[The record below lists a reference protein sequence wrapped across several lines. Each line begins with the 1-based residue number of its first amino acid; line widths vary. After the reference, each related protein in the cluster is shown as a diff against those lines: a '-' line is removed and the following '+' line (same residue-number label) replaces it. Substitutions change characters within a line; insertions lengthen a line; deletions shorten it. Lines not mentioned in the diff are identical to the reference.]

1 MQSYLAFSCSEL
13 VTKFQ
18 WQVLEPFSVVPES
31 GTMAPRTSCSIK
43 ASFCPK
49 VGNLHAVTIFHF
61 NVVFRGEQIYY
72 FTMYSRYNMQ
82 SYLNLCMT
90 IIAGCWTPDS
100 PSPPPPYTHSMCI
113 HSFQQTVKQA
123 GSIQTTIQLKGCVQQ
138 ARK

>member
-1 MQSYLAFSCSEL
+1 MHSYLVFSCSEL

-18 WQVLEPFSVVPES
+18 WQVLEPFSIVPES

-49 VGNLHAVTIFHF
+49 VGDLHAVMIFHF

-72 FTMYSRYNMQ
+72 FTMYSRYMQ

-100 PSPPPPYTHSMCI
+100 PSPPPPPLHTQHVHTFLPANNETGRLHSNYN
-113 HSFQQTVKQA
+113 
-123 GSIQTTIQLKGCVQQ
+123 TIVLLL
-138 ARK
+138 